1 MQSKDHI
8 SVTGP
13 KGFGY
18 TGSIEN
24 CEKATNTILWA
35 SLSFIGGLTA
45 SGIVSDV
52 ADFFF
57 GNKKDE
63 NKHRRKMEEQELA
76 HKRKMEEEAQK
87 SAIKKQ
93 EMALEH
99 EYEMQEATHKSNLKK
114 EEINLEQEHWR
125 ERHPQKDEPVA
136 ESETETSAEGE
147 EVDDDVSY
155 VKLSWLDNFQKK
167 FKMPALR
174 GILDTLINGVCP
186 IGYEPAM
193 LLHLLSMFGAL
204 CFSKVRAKY
213 LDGILHA
220 PNLQVIIEGGW
231 GTGKGKFETVYKL
244 LFARIIDAD
253 KEKINRSDANG
264 EDDYPPIVQT
274 AGIGLS
280 GAKLVDV
287 LADNQ
292 GVHSY
297 IFSSEI
303 LAVILNL
310 QKKTGLTF
318 DHFRKA
324 FENGD
329 IYNNNKAKKSKK
341 GMYPV
346 FLNYTFTGTPGDTAK
361 FNSRELEGG
370 TSSRICYGIIPEHGK
385 DIPNLD
391 MPCDA
396 ELDEIRDQIDAWKS
410 QYCYTTNN
418 NGEDI
423 PCEETVIDLDYVN
436 DALKEWLDN
445 QYDLSKQEKNPA
457 RADART
463 RMATIAF
470 HAAIVIAM
478 MYGNPSAREHAKR
491 KAVVDLVIYVAN
503 HCMERFLYKFGDIQN
518 AQRAEALKAEKAK
531 TETFETSSNA
541 AEDGIT
547 DETVA
552 EWYRLNTREE
562 DRLGYK
568 KIAKMYGVSPDTVK
582 NRLRQY
588 RIKNSI

>member
-1 MQSKDHI
+1 MKHNDYI
-8 SVTGP
+8 SVKAPGGWGYSGDVENFENAG
-13 KGFGY
+13 KIGLKIGAGAGLGFLVY
-18 TGSIEN
+18 
-24 CEKATNTILWA
+24 KAGNWA
-35 SLSFIGGLTA
+35 LNL
-45 SGIVSDV
+45 
-52 ADFFF
+52 FF
-57 GNKKDE
+57 GEKEKNAA
-63 NKHRRKMEEQELA
+63 HRRKMEEQEVA
-76 HKRKMEEEAQK
+76 HKRKME
-87 SAIKKQ
+87 
-93 EMALEH
+93 
-99 EYEMQEATHKSNLKK
+99 EATHKSNLKK
-114 EEINLEQEHWR
+114 EEMNLEQEHWR
-125 ERHPQKDEPVA
+125 ERHAKQEVPSVDSVA
-136 ESETETSAEGE
+136 EQSSEAEYGE
-147 EVDDDVSY
+147 ESEVQP
-155 VKLSWLDNFQKK
+155 SWLENFQKK

-457 RADART
+457 RANART

-518 AQRAEALKAEKAK
+518 AQRAEAMEAEKVKSGAVEI
-531 TETFETSSNA
+531 TPVVT
-541 AEDGIT
+541 EDGNS
-547 DETVA
+547 DEVVE
-552 EWYRLNTREE
+552 EWHHLNTREE

-588 RIKNSI
+588 RIKNSIE

>member
-1 MQSKDHI
+1 MDLFILKNQTSDDKVNVKFGPVSFSGKQESCGKTVLAVGGAALSVWGVGTLLKSFLKERGKD
-8 SVTGP
+8 
-13 KGFGY
+13 
-18 TGSIEN
+18 N
-24 CEKATNTILWA
+24 
-35 SLSFIGGLTA
+35 
-45 SGIVSDV
+45 D
-52 ADFFF
+52 
-57 GNKKDE
+57 
-63 NKHRRKMEEQELA
+63 HRRKIEEMQFNHQA
-76 HKRKMEEEAQK
+76 K
-87 SAIKKQ
+87 
-93 EMALEH
+93 
-99 EYEMQEATHKSNLKK
+99 MQEATHKSNLKK
-114 EEINLEQEHWR
+114 EEMNLEQEHWR
-125 ERHPQKDEPVA
+125 EKHAKQEAPSVDSDA
-136 ESETETSAEGE
+136 EQSSEAEYGE
-147 EVDDDVSY
+147 EPEVQP
-155 VKLSWLDNFQKK
+155 SWLENFQKK

-303 LAVILNL
+303 LSVILNL
-310 QKKTGLTF
+310 QKKNGLTF
-318 DHFRKA
+318 EHFRKA

-329 IYNNNKAKKSKK
+329 IYNNNKAQKSKK

-346 FLNYTFTGTPGDTAK
+346 FLNYTFTGTPGDTDK
-361 FNSRELEGG
+361 FNCRELEGG
-370 TSSRICYGIIPEHGK
+370 TSSRICYGNISEHGK

-391 MPCDA
+391 IPSDA

-423 PCEETVIDLDYVN
+423 PCEETVIDLNYVN
-436 DALKEWLDN
+436 DALKVWLDN

-463 RMATIAF
+463 RMATMAF
-470 HAAIVIAM
+470 HAGIPIAM
-478 MYGNPSAREHAKR
+478 MYGNPSAKEHAKR
-491 KAVVDLVIYVAN
+491 KAVIELVIYIAD
-503 HCMERFLYKFGDIQN
+503 HSMERFLFKFGDIQN
-518 AQRAEALKAEKAK
+518 AQRAEAMNAEKVK
-531 TETFETSSNA
+531 LETVNSTPIV
-541 AEDGIT
+541 AEDGIS
-547 DETVA
+547 DEVVA
-552 EWYRLNTREE
+552 EWHRLNTREE
-562 DRLGYK
+562 DRMGYK
-568 KIAKMYGVSPDTVK
+568 KIAKEYHIPLDTVK

-588 RIKNSI
+588 RIKNSIE

>member
-136 ESETETSAEGE
+136 ESETSAEDE
-147 EVDDDVSY
+147 EADDDVSD
-155 VKLSWLDNFQKK
+155 VKLSWLDNFQKNV
-167 FKMPALR
+167 KMPALR

-193 LLHLLSMFGAL
+193 LLHLLCMFGAL

-213 LDGILHA
+213 LDGMMHA
-220 PNLQVIIEGGW
+220 PNLQVIIEGSW
-231 GTGKGKFETVYKL
+231 GTGKGKFEAIYKI
-244 LFARIIDAD
+244 LFSRIINVD
-253 KEKINRSDANG
+253 KKKINRSDANG
-264 EDDYPPIVQT
+264 EDDCPPIVQT

-287 LADNQ
+287 LSDNQ

-303 LAVILNL
+303 LSVILNL

-318 DHFRKA
+318 EHFRKA

-329 IYNNNKAKKSKK
+329 IYNNNKDKKSKK
-341 GMYPV
+341 GLYPV
-346 FLNYTFTGTPGDTAK
+346 FLNYTFTGTPVDIDK
-361 FNSRELEGG
+361 FISGELEGG
-370 TSSRICYGIIPEHGK
+370 STSRMCFGFIPEHGK

-391 MPCDA
+391 IPCDA
-396 ELDEIRDQIDAWKS
+396 ELDEIRDQIDAWNS

-418 NGEDI
+418 IDEDI
-423 PCEETVIDLDYVN
+423 ACDETVIDLDYVN
-436 DALKEWLDN
+436 EALKEWLDK
-445 QYDLSKQEKNPA
+445 QYDLSEQEKNPA
-457 RADART
+457 RANART

-518 AQRAEALKAEKAK
+518 AQRAEAMEAEKVKSGAV
-531 TETFETSSNA
+531 ETCSNVT
-541 AEDGIT
+541 EDGSS
-547 DETVA
+547 DEVVE
-552 EWYRLNTREE
+552 EWHRLNTREE

>member
-1 MQSKDHI
+1 MKHLDYI
-8 SVTGP
+8 SVKAPGGWGYSGNVENFENTG
-13 KGFGY
+13 KIGLKIGAGAGLGFLVY
-18 TGSIEN
+18 
-24 CEKATNTILWA
+24 KAGNWA
-35 SLSFIGGLTA
+35 LNL
-45 SGIVSDV
+45 
-52 ADFFF
+52 FF
-57 GNKKDE
+57 GEKEKNAA
-63 NKHRRKMEEQELA
+63 HRRKMEEEELA
-76 HKRKMEEEAQK
+76 HKRK
-87 SAIKKQ
+87 
-93 EMALEH
+93 
-99 EYEMQEATHKSNLKK
+99 MQEATHKSNLKK
-114 EEINLEQEHWR
+114 EEMNLEQEHWR
-125 ERHPQKDEPVA
+125 ERHAKQEVPSVDSVA
-136 ESETETSAEGE
+136 EQSSEAEYGE
-147 EVDDDVSY
+147 ESEVQP
-155 VKLSWLDNFQKK
+155 SWLENFQKK

-231 GTGKGKFETVYKL
+231 GTGKGKFETIYKS

-318 DHFRKA
+318 EHFRKA

-341 GMYPV
+341 GLYPV
-346 FLNYTFTGTPGDTAK
+346 FLNYTFTGTPGDTDK
-361 FNSRELEGG
+361 FSSRELEGG

-396 ELDEIRDQIDAWKS
+396 ELDEIRDQIDAWNS

-418 NGEDI
+418 IDEDI
-423 PCEETVIDLDYVN
+423 ACDETVIDLDYVN

-463 RMATIAF
+463 RMATMAF
-470 HAAIVIAM
+470 HAGISVAM

-491 KAVVDLVIYVAN
+491 KAVVELVIYVAN

-518 AQRAEALKAEKAK
+518 AQRAEAMEAEKVKLGAVEI
-531 TETFETSSNA
+531 TPVVT
-541 AEDGIT
+541 EDGIT
-547 DETVA
+547 DEVVA
-552 EWYRLNTREE
+552 EWYRLNNLVGEEKMGYGAIAEMYGTRKNVVYG
-562 DRLGYK
+562 RIKSYK
-568 KIAKMYGVSPDTVK
+568 KNMKK
-582 NRLRQY
+582 
-588 RIKNSI
+588 